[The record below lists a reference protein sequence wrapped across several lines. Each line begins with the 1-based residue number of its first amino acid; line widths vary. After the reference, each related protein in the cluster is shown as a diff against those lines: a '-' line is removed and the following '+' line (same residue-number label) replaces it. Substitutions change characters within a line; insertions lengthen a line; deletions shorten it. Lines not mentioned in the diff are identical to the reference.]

1 MLSVCPLPLASGFSD
16 RRLAVAV
23 LPDGLKLKLGILR
36 ENRCRPERT
45 YPECVSLPFNPKMV

>member
-1 MLSVCPLPLASGFSD
+1 MPLASGFSD